1 MAFTEFQVPTVMVRL
16 QGASERIDEEVFC
29 LQPDLSTEAIIVI
42 QCMYDTVYGPAKSE
56 SPVENGG
63 KFHVYPSIY
72 WLSIIR

>member
-1 MAFTEFQVPTVMVRL
+1 L
-16 QGASERIDEEVFC
+16 QGGSERIDEEVFC

-63 KFHVYPSIY
+63 KFHVYPSI
-72 WLSIIR
+72 